1 MGVLSMV
8 SKEKAI
14 SVPRAAE
21 LLGMTRSAVN
31 YWIKTKK
38 TAFQTVG
45 EELLRTAKGIVSF
58 S

>member
-1 MGVLSMV
+1 MV